1 MKDHYQMEI
10 GIKLRLIR
18 IFFLQ
23 LEKTLNILNWGY
35 EKEWKL
41 KEKTKITKG
50 KMKTEIVSIT
60 NRSRPT
66 PKSNLKTHIS
76 TCTDVYTPI
85 GKNKLLAVLQ
95 PYEKR
100 ITKGIHILMQWKHAA
115 LL

>member
-1 MKDHYQMEI
+1 
-10 GIKLRLIR
+10 
-18 IFFLQ
+18 
-23 LEKTLNILNWGY
+23 
-35 EKEWKL
+35 
-41 KEKTKITKG
+41 
-50 KMKTEIVSIT
+50 MKTEIVSIT

-76 TCTDVYTPI
+76 TCTVVYTPI